1 MRLRRP
7 LKKNDSDTMD
17 RNLSDTGKY
26 LEKKL
31 DVLKLQTVDGLS
43 VAASSILAMMAI
55 LMVGAIVLAAFA
67 FGTVMLLG
75 ELIGDWA
82 VAAFIIGGVFLILLI
97 ILIIF
102 RRKLFVDMFVQL
114 FIGMFYENE

>member
-43 VAASSILAMMAI
+43 VVVSRILSMMAI
-55 LMVGAIVLAAFA
+55 LMVGAIVLAALA
-67 FGTVMLLG
+67 FGTMILLG

-82 VAAFIIGGVFLILLI
+82 IAAFIIGGVFLVVLALLYV
-97 ILIIF
+97 F
-102 RRKLFVDMFVQL
+102 RKKLFQNMFVRL
-114 FIGMFYENE
+114 FIGIFYGNE